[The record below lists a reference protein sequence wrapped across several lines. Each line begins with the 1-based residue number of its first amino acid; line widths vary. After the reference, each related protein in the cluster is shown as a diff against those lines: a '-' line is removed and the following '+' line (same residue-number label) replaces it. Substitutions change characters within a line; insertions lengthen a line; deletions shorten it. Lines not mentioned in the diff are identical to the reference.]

1 MKLSIAC
8 VATDRSR
15 PISNGDVTSDKYE
28 FDVHFGEPEELFRI
42 ALQEARYDITELS
55 MGSHITKTA
64 RGDSQYIGI
73 PVFPSRAFR
82 HSGIFIRSDKNIK
95 SLADLKGLRVGVP
108 EFQQTAGIWLRGL
121 MADEYGVKSDDVS
134 WRVGALNAPGPG
146 ERMKI
151 TLPEHMDV
159 HSIKQ
164 GEYLD
169 QLITEGEIDAIFSP
183 REPNSLLD
191 PKVPVKRLFGDVP
204 AAERAYCQKTGFFPI
219 MHCLAVKKTL
229 LEEYPDLPEH
239 LFKLFAKAK
248 KFSLDEMLLGNVLR
262 VSLPWL
268 KELHTEFTSL
278 MGGNPWPYGLSV
290 NQAEISALIRYAVM
304 DGIAV
309 KEIEPSE
316 LFHPNT
322 HGLMDY

>member
-108 EFQQTAGIWLRGL
+108 EFQQPAGIWLRGF
-121 MADEYGVKSDDVS
+121 MADENGFKSAGVS
-134 WRVGALNAPGPG
+134 WRVGLLRAGVFAG
-146 ERMKI
+146 EFLGVVYDILCWR
-151 TLPEHMDV
+151 
-159 HSIKQ
+159 
-164 GEYLD
+164 
-169 QLITEGEIDAIFSP
+169 
-183 REPNSLLD
+183 
-191 PKVPVKRLFGDVP
+191 
-204 AAERAYCQKTGFFPI
+204 
-219 MHCLAVKKTL
+219 
-229 LEEYPDLPEH
+229 
-239 LFKLFAKAK
+239 KL
-248 KFSLDEMLLGNVLR
+248 
-262 VSLPWL
+262 
-268 KELHTEFTSL
+268 
-278 MGGNPWPYGLSV
+278 
-290 NQAEISALIRYAVM
+290 
-304 DGIAV
+304 
-309 KEIEPSE
+309 
-316 LFHPNT
+316 T
-322 HGLMDY
+322 HF